1 MPRKVT
7 IPLQTVFMLVIFIF
21 ITALWV
27 SAQNQPLNKYGLLVI
42 RNIKTF
48 KTSTAFNKNK
58 RIVGLLNFI
67 PGILE
72 DLRYASANNF
82 MHQRL
87 YPRIQDTY
95 LRLEAAMLLKQI
107 QKELNNQN
115 LGLKVFDAYRPY
127 SITEKMWE
135 PIHDDHYVAD
145 PRKGSNHN
153 RGIAVDLTLIDAN
166 TKQELN
172 MGTDFD
178 NFSDT
183 AHTDFMGLPAEV
195 LSNRRQL
202 KNLMEK
208 YGFKSLETEWWHY
221 SLPNANDFELLDLN
235 FKKMK
240 RLQRRENT
248 SL

>member
-21 ITALWV
+21 LSPLWIP
-27 SAQNQPLNKYGLLVI
+27 AQNQAMNKYGLVVI
-42 RNIKTF
+42 RNIRMLKSSVT
-48 KTSTAFNKNK
+48 FNKNK
-58 RIVGLLNFI
+58 RMIGLNNFI
-67 PGILE
+67 PGILL
-72 DLRYASANNF
+72 DLRYASSNNF
-82 MHQRL
+82 MHQHL
-87 YPRIQDTY
+87 YPSIHDTY
-95 LRLEAAMLLKQI
+95 LRMEAARLLQQI
-107 QKELNNQN
+107 QKELNDHN

-135 PIHDDHYVAD
+135 PVRDDRYVAD

-153 RGIAVDLTLIDAN
+153 RGIAIDLTLIDAN

-172 MGTDFD
+172 MGTGFD
-178 NFSDT
+178 NFSDS
-183 AHTDFMGLPAEV
+183 AHTDFAGLPPEV
-195 LSNRRQL
+195 LANRKRL

-208 YGFKSLETEWWHY
+208 YGFKSLETEWWHF

-240 RLQRRENT
+240 RLQRGINS